1 MKLTGWEEGVD
12 GDHGLAAYTHVPVG
26 CEISLASSRSARNA
40 QTPAG
45 GKEQT

>member
-26 CEISLASSRSARNA
+26 CEISLASNRSARDA